1 MSSLTPYWNTPLKRK
16 LAPRWTRFWLKHQ
29 RNPFLGHTA
38 RRMAALFVPP
48 FKPRMY
54 LAKMNPTGFV
64 EPTAQFSHNDLR
76 LGKHCFIGDRVVIHQ
91 RQGGRFV
98 LLGDHVCLYK
108 DTIIETGLGGYV
120 GIEERASLHPSCYL
134 SAFEAPIIIGRGVM
148 LAPFCVLYSH
158 SHGLEKD
165 IPIRE
170 QPLNT
175 NGPIIIEDEAWLG
188 ARVTVLSGVRV
199 GKGAAVGAGSVVTKD
214 IPDNAIAAG
223 NPAQVIRYRGT

>member
-29 RNPFLGHTA
+29 RNPFLGPMA
-38 RRMAALFVPP
+38 RRMAVLFVPA

-54 LAKMNPTGFV
+54 LAKMSPVGFV
-64 EPTAQFSHNDLR
+64 EPTAQISHDDLR

-91 RQGGRFV
+91 RKGGRFV
-98 LLGDHVCLYK
+98 LLGDHVCLYR
-108 DTIIETGLGGYV
+108 DTIIETGTGGYV
-120 GIEERASLHPSCYL
+120 GIEEHASLHPSCYI
-134 SAFEAPIIIGRGVM
+134 SAFKSPIVIGKGVM

-158 SHGLEKD
+158 SHGLEQNV
-165 IPIRE
+165 PIRE
-170 QPLNT
+170 QPLT
-175 NGPIIIEDEAWLG
+175 SNGPIIIEDEAWLG
-188 ARVTVLSGVRV
+188 ACVTVLSGVRI

-223 NPAQVIRYRGT
+223 NPARVMRYRGA